1 MRTLDGFILVHMAT
15 ACLGL
20 RKPSVVSTVCT
31 YLVVSSWRTHNNPQ
45 GPLWKS
51 RFGNRVRLLLKGCT
65 SGSTRFSTWGSI
77 PGSLSEIHYWNIW
90 WLSHFL
96 CYLRLQFLWG
106 FHSKP
111 VVARGCQLDN
121 PRSLDLLIVT
131 STQFTG
137 FSSVKVE
144 LRTPH
149 LKLGSI
155 SCNSISFIKA

>member
-1 MRTLDGFILVHMAT
+1 MCYPTFPVRTLDGFILVHVAT
-15 ACLGL
+15 ACL
-20 RKPSVVSTVCT
+20 PFVVSTQCT
-31 YLVVSSWRTHNNPQ
+31 FLVVSSWRTDNNPQ

-51 RFGNRVRLLLKGCT
+51 RFGNRVCCTRGVPPGRRDFQPEGRYPEAFPYWNSLLKHMRIV
-65 SGSTRFSTWGSI
+65 S
-77 PGSLSEIHYWNIW
+77 
-90 WLSHFL
+90 L
-96 CYLRLQFLWG
+96 CYFRFRFLWG

-121 PRSLDLLIVT
+121 LRSLDPLIVT

-137 FSSVKVE
+137 FSSEKVE

-155 SCNSISFIKA
+155 S